1 MRVLLTVPSLD
12 VEKFKGIARLS
23 IELYKGLK
31 KAGIDVEIIEIYKTK
46 NNYLNFLSTL
56 SSIPTQQLLAKVDII
71 HGIVPEAA
79 AFLGWIKK
87 VKKVKTVAS
96 FNDFIILKHAKKLNF
111 RLRSILRYYSLFM
124 WKNAAESDVVCALS
138 SQTAKEMEIFLKN
151 INKSFNGKLLF
162 SDLNLSIKEGKMHIL
177 YGNNG
182 SGKTTLLRIL
192 AFLTKP
198 DNGEI
203 FYKIREKIFK
213 YALPYSIQKD
223 VLLNVSYLHQKNI
236 LLKGNV
242 DYNIKIGK
250 ILRGEIFDEEFY
262 RLIEMFGVFD
272 FIKKY
277 LNEISEGQRRIVCI
291 LRSLSVKWELIL
303 LDETFSNIDSNYM
316 ERLKKYLNGEKDK
329 GKTIIIATPEI
340 NLVNGLNYDKI
351 LKLENGKITG

>member
-1 MRVLLTVPSLD
+1 
-12 VEKFKGIARLS
+12 
-23 IELYKGLK
+23 
-31 KAGIDVEIIEIYKTK
+31 
-46 NNYLNFLSTL
+46 
-56 SSIPTQQLLAKVDII
+56 
-71 HGIVPEAA
+71 
-79 AFLGWIKK
+79 
-87 VKKVKTVAS
+87 
-96 FNDFIILKHAKKLNF
+96 
-111 RLRSILRYYSLFM
+111 
-124 WKNAAESDVVCALS
+124 
-138 SQTAKEMEIFLKN
+138 MEIFLKN

-213 YALPYSIQKD
+213 YAFPYSIQKY

-236 LLKGNV
+236 ILKGNV

-272 FIKKY
+272 FIKKDI
-277 LNEISEGQRRIVCI
+277 NEISEGQRRIVCI

-303 LDETFSNIDSNYM
+303 LDEPFSNLDSHYM

-351 LKLENGKITG
+351 LKLENGKIIG

>member
-1 MRVLLTVPSLD
+1 
-12 VEKFKGIARLS
+12 
-23 IELYKGLK
+23 
-31 KAGIDVEIIEIYKTK
+31 
-46 NNYLNFLSTL
+46 
-56 SSIPTQQLLAKVDII
+56 
-71 HGIVPEAA
+71 
-79 AFLGWIKK
+79 
-87 VKKVKTVAS
+87 
-96 FNDFIILKHAKKLNF
+96 
-111 RLRSILRYYSLFM
+111 
-124 WKNAAESDVVCALS
+124 
-138 SQTAKEMEIFLKN
+138 MEIFLKN

-236 LLKGNV
+236 ILKGNV
-242 DYNIKIGK
+242 EYNIKIGK

-272 FIKKY
+272 FINKDI
-277 LNEISEGQRRIVCI
+277 NEISEGQRRIVCI

-303 LDETFSNIDSNYM
+303 LDEPFSNLDSNYM